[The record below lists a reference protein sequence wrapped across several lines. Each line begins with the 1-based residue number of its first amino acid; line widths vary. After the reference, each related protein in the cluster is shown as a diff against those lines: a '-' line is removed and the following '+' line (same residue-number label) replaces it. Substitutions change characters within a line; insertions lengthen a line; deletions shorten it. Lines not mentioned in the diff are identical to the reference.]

1 LQLYFANWRNPVPN
15 QLRKKLAVT
24 ALCKLVQPC
33 SKLVAQKAELL
44 ELLR

>member
-1 LQLYFANWRNPVPN
+1 LQTGATLFQIGGAKSWT
-15 QLRKKLAVT
+15 AVT

-33 SKLVAQKAELL
+33 SKLVVQKAELL